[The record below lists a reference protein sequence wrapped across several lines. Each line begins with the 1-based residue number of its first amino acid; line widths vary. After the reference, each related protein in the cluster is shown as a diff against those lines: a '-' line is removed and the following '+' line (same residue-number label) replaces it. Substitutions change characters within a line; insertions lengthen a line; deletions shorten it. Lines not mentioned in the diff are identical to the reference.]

1 MAKNKKK
8 INRLVQQNENNGI
21 DILGVDA
28 RKLGTA
34 VASVLVAEIAN
45 AAVQRFSRHAFGDST
60 DGVDLEDAADQVADQ
75 SNVAKDGSAQ
85 VSKAASRL
93 GEQAAN
99 AEAVAGEAAQKV
111 RSSLGN
117 VTLNLSDVV
126 DVLRDAGQRLKEQS
140 GGVVNASSDTVLNGI
155 AAGATAVLERV
166 TPDTQSNFGK
176 SKKASK
182 KHKKKHKK
190 KH

>member
-1 MAKNKKK
+1 MGKNKKR
-8 INRLVQQNENNGI
+8 NNNGLVQRNENNGI

-45 AAVQRFSRHAFGDST
+45 AAVQRLSRSTFGDSASA
-60 DGVDLEDAADQVADQ
+60 VDLEDVAD
-75 SNVAKDGSAQ
+75 SNDVAKDGSDK

-99 AEAVAGEAAQKV
+99 AELSAEDAVQKV

-166 TPDTQSNFGK
+166 TPDTQSDAGK
-176 SKKASK
+176 PKKAAK
-182 KHKKKHKK
+182 HHKKKHKK
-190 KH
+190 KKH